1 MSAVLTP
8 LSPRDV
14 AARLQSGKAVL
25 VDIREPDEFAR
36 EHLPGAVS
44 APLSAFEQAHIGI
57 EPDRDV
63 IFMCRSGARTGAH
76 CDRLAAR
83 VTGPAFVLEGGL
95 NGWKAADLPA
105 AVDRK
110 APLELMRQ
118 VQIAAGSLVLLG
130 AVLAWLVHPA
140 FIALSGFVGA
150 GLVFAGVSGFCGM
163 ARLLALM
170 PWNRPRTI

>member
-1 MSAVLTP
+1 MTAILTP

-14 AARLQSGKAVL
+14 AARLQSGRAVL

-44 APLSAFEQAHIGI
+44 APLSAFEQAHLDIG
-57 EPDRDV
+57 PGRDV
-63 IFMCRSGARTGAH
+63 VFMCRSGARTGAH

-83 VTGPAFVLEGGL
+83 IDGAAYVLEGGL
-95 NGWKAADLPA
+95 NGWKAAELPV

-118 VQIAAGSLVLLG
+118 VQIAAGGLALLG
-130 AVLAWLVHPA
+130 ALLAWLVHPG

-150 GLVFAGVSGFCGM
+150 GLLLAGISGFCGM
-163 ARLLALM
+163 ARLLAVM
-170 PWNRPRTI
+170 PWNRTRAA